1 MQYIVVNILLGIVS
15 NILANVKGLTL
26 YYKIFKT
33 ASAVRCS
40 QNSLIFSNQTDL
52 NDDLNCQYLNICCG
66 FLTSWSL
73 LLKLTQYLHWKLRIC
88 GKNAAVLNQIY
99 YKTTNGLPTL
109 HLTFC
114 FLKYVI
120 LELHA
125 RIITHVLS
133 QEPLNEKNIKFV
145 LVENSHEIS
154 NFFDTRLLWVVTKKK
169 YCQVSV
175 KLGSHLGL

>member
-1 MQYIVVNILLGIVS
+1 MLGIFS

-26 YYKIFKT
+26 YYKMFKT

-40 QNSLIFSNQTDL
+40 QVSLIFFKSNWFKWWFKSPIP
-52 NDDLNCQYLNICCG
+52 QYMLC

-73 LLKLTQYLHWKLRIC
+73 LLKLTHYLHWELRIC
-88 GKNAAVLNQIY
+88 GKNAVVLNQIY

-109 HLTFC
+109 HPTFC

-120 LELHA
+120 LELHS
-125 RIITHVLS
+125 RITTHVLS
-133 QEPLNEKNIKFV
+133 QEPLNEKNVKFV

-154 NFFDTRLLWVVTKKK
+154 NFFDTRLLWVATKTK